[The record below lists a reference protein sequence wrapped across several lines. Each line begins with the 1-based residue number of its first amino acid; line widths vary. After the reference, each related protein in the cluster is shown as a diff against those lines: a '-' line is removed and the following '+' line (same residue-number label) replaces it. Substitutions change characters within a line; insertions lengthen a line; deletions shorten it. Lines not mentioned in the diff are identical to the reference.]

1 MLTRMTSGHQYHRNA
16 GAPYPTRGNRVQRP
30 RPHQHR
36 TLHLNALGNSS
47 NNDTDSG
54 GSDSARWVTKND
66 RHRQIINANVY
77 EKESQNRAKAMEQTR
92 QRKQDEHRRGEKA
105 RFHDF
110 LTQQNAHANT
120 GGNSNA
126 TRAANN
132 EITIADIRF
141 RVLDGGKKLAKIIG
155 PYMWPPFI
163 ALLAD
168 CFQMGQMTL
177 QKRLKTR

>member
-1 MLTRMTSGHQYHRNA
+1 
-16 GAPYPTRGNRVQRP
+16 
-30 RPHQHR
+30 
-36 TLHLNALGNSS
+36 
-47 NNDTDSG
+47 
-54 GSDSARWVTKND
+54 VTKND

-77 EKESQNRAKAMEQTR
+77 EKESQNRAKAIEQTR

-110 LTQQNAHANT
+110 LTQQQNAHASS

-155 PYMWPPFI
+155 PYTRPPFI
-163 ALLAD
+163 TLLAD
-168 CFQMGQMTL
+168 CFQMDQMTL
-177 QKRLKTR
+177 QKHLRTP